1 MRAPHARFVNQYIF
15 FSDTILQL
23 KLVPDDPTSLEF
35 VLVWFPLNS
44 GASGQAVVLSQT
56 TYGPSF
62 GAPGSFALYTTSLLS
77 AKNFAAGETVGPAT
91 PNPTY
96 PKYSYAGFSALYN
109 ASGDWMASGSDGGN
123 FLTSQWTAGG
133 SGYVGFYWLD
143 EGSAHRPLTE
153 KLYRCIV
160 SQRRASGLPR
170 PAPGKPISLGRPFAM
185 LARLQTFS
193 LLGIDA
199 VPVDVEVDVST
210 GALPSTVL
218 VGLPDPA
225 IRESTHRVARAMVN
239 SGFNRPNDRIVIN
252 LAPAEMP
259 KQAATFDL
267 PITLGIL
274 AGSGQFSAQRF
285 EDYAVVGELS
295 LEGSTRPTRGAL
307 SAAISVARGRKL
319 RGLVVPTANATEAAV
334 VEEIEVIPVDSL
346 HEAVRFFAGELDI
359 PRSPPRV
366 TEWFDRFA
374 AYDVDFADVRGQE
387 AAKRALCVAAAGG
400 HNCVMLGPPGGGKT
414 MLAKRIPTILPQLLA
429 AESIETTRIYSALGL
444 LSAGQP
450 LVATRPFRAP
460 HHTISEA
467 GLIGGRSIPMPGEI
481 SLAHNGV
488 LFLDELP
495 EFNRRTLEVLRQP
508 LEDGFV
514 SISRAKGSTRFPA
527 DFMLVAALNPCPCG
541 YRGDPRRDCQCT
553 APQVERYMGKISGP
567 LLDRIDIHLEVP
579 AVPFRELSASRAGTS
594 SSQIREAVLTARL
607 RQADRFAGL
616 SVRCNARM
624 TSRQIREFC
633 PLEPTAAELV
643 RAAVS
648 DLGLSARAH
657 DKVLRVARTIAD
669 LDASEAIGCSH
680 VSEAINYR
688 VLDRGLWT

>member
-1 MRAPHARFVNQYIF
+1 
-15 FSDTILQL
+15 
-23 KLVPDDPTSLEF
+23 
-35 VLVWFPLNS
+35 
-44 GASGQAVVLSQT
+44 
-56 TYGPSF
+56 
-62 GAPGSFALYTTSLLS
+62 
-77 AKNFAAGETVGPAT
+77 
-91 PNPTY
+91 
-96 PKYSYAGFSALYN
+96 
-109 ASGDWMASGSDGGN
+109 
-123 FLTSQWTAGG
+123 
-133 SGYVGFYWLD
+133 
-143 EGSAHRPLTE
+143 
-153 KLYRCIV
+153 
-160 SQRRASGLPR
+160 
-170 PAPGKPISLGRPFAM
+170 M
-185 LARLQTFS
+185 LARLRTFS
-193 LLGIDA
+193 LQGIEA

-210 GALPSTVL
+210 GALPATVL
-218 VGLPDPA
+218 VGLPDAA

-239 SGFNRPNDRIVIN
+239 CGYTRPLDRVVVN
-252 LAPAEMP
+252 LAPAELP

-274 AGSGQFSAQRF
+274 AGSGQFSSERF
-285 EDYAVVGELS
+285 NDYAVVGELS
-295 LEGSTRPTRGAL
+295 LEGSTRPARGAL
-307 SAAISVARGRKL
+307 SMAISAARQKNL
-319 RGLVVPTANATEAAV
+319 RGVVVPAASATEAAV
-334 VEEIEVIPVDSL
+334 VEEIEVIPVASL
-346 HEAVRFFAGELDI
+346 NEAVRFFSGDLQIAPAPSRMG
-359 PRSPPRV
+359 
-366 TEWFDRFA
+366 EWFDQFA
-374 AYDVDFADVRGQE
+374 SYDIDFADVRGQE

-400 HNCVMLGPPGGGKT
+400 HNVGMLGPPGGGKT
-414 MLAKRIPTILPQLLA
+414 MLAKRIPTILPPLSA

-450 LVATRPFRAP
+450 LLATRPFRAP

-527 DFMLVAALNPCPCG
+527 DFMMVAAFNPCPCG
-541 YRGDPRRDCQCT
+541 YRGDPRRQCQCT
-553 APQVERYMGKISGP
+553 APQVERYMSKISGP

-594 SSQIREAVLTARL
+594 SNQMREAVMAARL
-607 RQADRFAGL
+607 RQATRFAGL
-616 SVRCNARM
+616 PVRVNARM

-633 PLEPTAAELV
+633 PLDPAAAELV
-643 RAAVS
+643 KAAVS

-669 LDASEAIGCSH
+669 LDEAEKIGCAH